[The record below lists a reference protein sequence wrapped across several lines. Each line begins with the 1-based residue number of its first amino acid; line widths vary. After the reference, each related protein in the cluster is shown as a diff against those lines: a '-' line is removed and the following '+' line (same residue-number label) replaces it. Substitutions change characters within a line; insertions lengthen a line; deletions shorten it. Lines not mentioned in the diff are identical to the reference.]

1 MNTTRPH
8 STGAVSELLVWP
20 DGRIFAHNITPE
32 LAALLAQ
39 LDPDDPAMRAR
50 AQSQEAPLAPPVLAT
65 GPRAYPE
72 VVGRDTVPRP
82 LLPRPVGRGEGWG
95 KGKPLGVDEPPHPG
109 PLLHPME
116 ERERTPTTS
125 GCATGPSPAGLSKGG
140 KP

>member
-1 MNTTRPH
+1 MASKPIP
-8 STGAVSELLVWP
+8 LVWP

-65 GPRAYPE
+65 GPRA
-72 VVGRDTVPRP
+72 
-82 LLPRPVGRGEGWG
+82 
-95 KGKPLGVDEPPHPG
+95 
-109 PLLHPME
+109 
-116 ERERTPTTS
+116 
-125 GCATGPSPAGLSKGG
+125 TGSSKGG